1 MNLGTPTHRAFRNAA
16 IGLQSAKNSRY
27 SAKSHVRVKPSID
40 RAACRSGRLRID
52 LGMMQ
57 NRTIALLL
65 LVSALASSFISTR
78 PLYHCS
84 ISDRHSF
91 FQDCCQ
97 SNGQE
102 TASEGLSSDFAPASQ
117 RSLGCCSMQPTTP
130 NSPSAPQSTPSQ
142 QVLSEREAVACSC
155 CETTFLRIICL
166 DPREENDLRL
176 FPDHS
181 LSIFTAT
188 DSTVPVRLDWTE
200 KSVRGPPRGNH
211 PPLPILHNALR
222 C

>member
-1 MNLGTPTHRAFRNAA
+1 
-16 IGLQSAKNSRY
+16 
-27 SAKSHVRVKPSID
+27 
-40 RAACRSGRLRID
+40 
-52 LGMMQ
+52 MMQ
-57 NRTIALLL
+57 NRTIARLL

-97 SNGQE
+97 SAEKATPSE
-102 TASEGLSSDFAPASQ
+102 TLSSNLTSVSKS
-117 RSLGCCSMQPTTP
+117 SLSCCS
-130 NSPSAPQSTPSQ
+130 NRAAAPSSSSTPQSTPSQ
-142 QVLSEREAVACSC
+142 HALTERKAAACAC

-166 DPREENDLRL
+166 DPREERTFRL

-181 LSIFTAT
+181 VTSFSAT
-188 DSTVPVRLDWTE
+188 DTTVPVRLDWSE
-200 KSVRGPPRGNH
+200 QSVRGPPRGVH